1 MGRAISE
8 VLPGAVGVAISPVP
22 IIAVILVLFSPRAR
36 VNGPVFLLGWLIGVA
51 VVTIVAYLLAEAGD
65 VSTDRNASDG
75 SYWFKIVAGALL
87 ILLAFRH
94 LRRQRHSDEEAGPKW
109 MGAIATLT
117 PPKAGA
123 LAVLLSAVNPKNLA
137 LSLAAGVS
145 LSQAGVSSG
154 EATVGLIVFIVLASA
169 TIAVPVFVYLFGG
182 ERAAGVLDSWKAWL
196 SEHNHAVMA
205 VLFVV
210 FGTVL
215 LSQGLRGLT

>member
-8 VLPGAVGVAISPVP
+8 VLPGAIGVAISPVP

-36 VNGPVFLLGWLIGVA
+36 VNGPVFLLGWSTGVA
-51 VVTIVAYLLAEAGD
+51 VVSVVAYLLAEAGD

-75 SYWFKIVAGALL
+75 SYWFKLVAGALL
-87 ILLAFRH
+87 VLLAFRH
-94 LRRQRHSDEEAGPKW
+94 VRRQRHPDDEAAPRW

-117 PPKAGA
+117 PAKAGGLA
-123 LAVLLSAVNPKNLA
+123 LLLSAVNPKNLA
-137 LSLAAGVS
+137 LSLAVGVS
-145 LSQAGVSSG
+145 LSQAAVSSG

-182 ERAAGVLDSWKAWL
+182 ERAASMLDSWKAWL

-210 FGTVL
+210 FGAVL